1 MPKLPRTATSSLGS
15 RCWSWLLPL
24 LRLCLLLQVCAGSVA
39 QVASEAGKPAPER
52 VARVLDEL
60 GRPVAGAEVAFLPA
74 SEELDLA
81 DVTVDCEHWFAVAP
95 RVRSGDDGSV
105 ALPTVAASVAA
116 VARCGDRFGAG
127 WLHFADRTLSRP
139 ELVLAPDRHVH
150 VHVRDAAGRPRAFV
164 PVEVRRLASQWEQ
177 FRSWNIAP
185 IGTTDAAGQ
194 LTLWHAQRL
203 CSWDPRQPRIALR
216 AVVVGAE
223 VEFAPVDL
231 TEPSTEPVPLVCP
244 PHGWLV
250 VQRWLAP
257 GIADGSEG
265 SLWAWMIQDDY
276 DGARPPQAFGEFLP
290 ASIGTWR
297 SRPVALGQRWRVQW
311 PSVLRDVV
319 GPVQDGDSVRLDHV
333 LQASKPNG
341 EQRIGVLVALQRPD
355 GTPCAHAAVE
365 LSGVLLAQTSD
376 SDRVRTDTEGK
387 LRFVTRHGASVEFT
401 VVGENLCAEVA
412 LPQQAPDRVVDL
424 GIVRL
429 VPARTLASGRC
440 VDAETGLP
448 IRTELRGDRET
459 WSWRTNSDGTFQL
472 IDDPRSRWARASVVQ
487 ARVFAD
493 RGWQG
498 LCFGYH
504 ERRHAILVD
513 RTDNELALPRARLLR
528 SRLRL
533 DAALGGLSIALRVRL
548 PDGSVAY
555 DGPRHEVAG
564 LRQQAFL
571 LPDDLHDPSAVR
583 LEVNSDDDDESPLAI
598 VDGRAFRP
606 TPDGFDV
613 ELDLRGAIVE
623 YDVFTDGIDDLDEG
637 CWFVRSRGE
646 TSWRRL
652 HLYRHVSLVVRRDAE
667 IEAVFAPSFQPWQRR
682 TLTTTYTRWRPEP
695 GSQLELTW
703 DAPELPG
710 VEVGVLVLLRQLADR
725 ELVGVVD
732 PGSHEED
739 FQHLECEHAWP
750 LASDALTALH
760 ARPRWGH
767 EVRSAAVQQLR
778 VWQLGQYVVVP
789 YAKTAK
795 GLHWFVEQAVPFELV
810 RAGSKVEVAVRIA
823 AAAMQAALDTK

>member
-1 MPKLPRTATSSLGS
+1 MTLLRVRS
-15 RCWSWLLPL
+15 WSWLS
-24 LRLCLLLQVCAGSVA
+24 LLLWLYLLLNACAGSAA
-39 QVASEAGKPAPER
+39 QGASQPGIPGPVRA
-52 VARVLDEL
+52 ARVVDER
-60 GRPVAGAEVAFLPA
+60 GEPVAGAEVAFLPA
-74 SEELDLA
+74 IDELDLA
-81 DVTVDCEHWFAVAP
+81 DVTVDCELLFATAP
-95 RVRSGDDGSV
+95 RARSGADGIV
-105 ALPTVAASVAA
+105 RLPTAAASVAA

-127 WLHFADRTLSRP
+127 LLHFADRTLVRP
-139 ELVLAPDRHVH
+139 ELVLAPDRRVH
-150 VHVRDAAGRPRAFV
+150 VQVRDAAGRPRAFV
-164 PVEVRRLASQWEQ
+164 PVEARCLASQWEQ
-177 FRSWNIAP
+177 FRSWNVAP

-203 CSWDPRQPRIALR
+203 CSWDPRQPRFALR

-223 VEFAPVDL
+223 VEFARVDL
-231 TEPSTEPVPLVCP
+231 TEPSTEPVQLVCP

-290 ASIGTWR
+290 RSIGTWR
-297 SRPVALGQRWRVQW
+297 SLPVALGQRWRVQW

-319 GPVQDGDSVRLDHV
+319 GPVQDGDSARLDHV
-333 LQASKPNG
+333 LQASEPNG
-341 EQRIGVLVALQRPD
+341 EQRIGVVVALQRPD

-376 SDRVRTDTEGK
+376 SERVRADAEGK

-412 LPQQAPDRVVDL
+412 LPQHAPDRVVDL

-448 IRTELRGDRET
+448 IRTELRGDRES
-459 WSWRTNSDGTFQL
+459 WSWRTSSDGTFQL
-472 IDDPRSRWARASVVQ
+472 IDDPRSRWASASVVK

-498 LCFGYH
+498 HCFGYH

-513 RTDNELALPRARLLR
+513 RTDNELELPRARLLR

-533 DAALGGLSIALRVRL
+533 DAALGGLSIDLRVRL

-564 LRQQAFL
+564 LRQQAFE
-571 LPDDLHDPSAVR
+571 LPDDLHDPSAAR
-583 LEVNSDDDDESPLAI
+583 LEVHSSFDEAPLAI
-598 VDGRAFRP
+598 VDGHAFRP

-652 HLYRHVSLVVRRDAE
+652 HLFRHVSLVVRRDAE
-667 IEAVFAPSFQPWQRR
+667 IEAVFAPSFRPWQRR
-682 TLTTTYTRWRPEP
+682 TLMTTYTRWRPEP

-703 DAPELPG
+703 NAPDLPG

-725 ELVGVVD
+725 ELAGVVD

-750 LASDALTALH
+750 LGQDALTVLH
-760 ARPRWGH
+760 ERHRWGH

-789 YAKTAK
+789 YAKSSK

-810 RAGSKVEVAVRIA
+810 RAGSKVEVAVRIE
-823 AAAMQAALDTK
+823 AAAMQAALEAK

>member
-1 MPKLPRTATSSLGS
+1 MRAFTLSLV
-15 RCWSWLLPL
+15 
-24 LRLCLLLQVCAGSVA
+24 LLLLMPLFVVACAVRTRPGPQLA
-39 QVASEAGKPAPER
+39 AAAGP
-52 VARVLDEL
+52 ARVLRLVDEN
-60 GRPVAGAEVAFLPA
+60 GQPVAGAEVAFLPA
-74 SEELDLA
+74 SEAIDLA
-81 DVTVDCEHWFAVAP
+81 DVTVDCEHWFAAAP
-95 RVRSGDDGSV
+95 RVRSGHDGCV
-105 ALPTVAASVAA
+105 VLPTAAASVAA

-127 WLHFADRTLSRP
+127 SLHFADRTLVGP
-139 ELVLAPDRHVH
+139 ELVLAPDRHLHVQVH
-150 VHVRDAAGRPRAFV
+150 DAAGRPRAFV
-164 PVEVRRLASQWEQ
+164 PVEARRLARQWEQ
-177 FRSWNIAP
+177 FRSWNTEP

-194 LTLWHAQRL
+194 LVLWHAQRL
-203 CSWDPRQPRIALR
+203 CSWDPRQPRFALR
-216 AVVVGAE
+216 AVVIGAE
-223 VEFAPVDL
+223 VEFVPVDL
-231 TEPSTEPVPLVCP
+231 TEPSTEPVQLVCP
-244 PHGWLV
+244 QHGWLV

-297 SRPVALGQRWRVQW
+297 SMPVALGQRWRVQW

-319 GPVQDGDSVRLDHV
+319 GPVQDGDSARLDHV
-333 LQASKPNG
+333 LQASEPNG
-341 EQRIGVLVALQRPD
+341 EQRIGVVVALQRPD

-376 SDRVRTDTEGK
+376 SDRVRTDAEGK

-412 LPQQAPDRVVDL
+412 LPPQAPDRVVDL

-459 WSWRTNSDGTFQL
+459 WSWRTSSDGTFQL
-472 IDDPRSRWARASVVQ
+472 IDDRRSRWARASVVQ
-487 ARVFAD
+487 ARVFPD
-493 RGWQG
+493 RGWQR

-533 DAALGGLSIALRVRL
+533 DAALGGSSIALRVRL
-548 PDGSVAY
+548 PDGSVAC

-571 LPDDLHDPSAVR
+571 LPDDLHDPSGAR
-583 LEVNSDDDDESPLAI
+583 FEVHSNFDEAPLAI
-598 VDGRAFRP
+598 VDGTSFRP
-606 TPDGFDV
+606 TSEGFDV
-613 ELDLRGAIVE
+613 ELDLRGAIAE
-623 YDVFTDGIDDLDEG
+623 YDVFTDGLEDMPYQG
-637 CWFVRSRGE
+637 YWFVRSRGE
-646 TSWRRL
+646 QRWRRMTL
-652 HLYRHVSLVVRRDAE
+652 QRHVSLVVRRGAE

-695 GSQLELTW
+695 GSKLELTW

-725 ELVGVVD
+725 ELAGVVD
-732 PGSHEED
+732 PRVD
-739 FQHLECEHAWP
+739 ADDDPHLEREHSWP
-750 LASDALTALH
+750 LALAALNALE
-760 ARPRWGH
+760 ANPGWGK
-767 EVRSAAVQQLR
+767 ESRSAAVQQMR

-789 YAKTAK
+789 YAKSSK

-810 RAGSKVEVAVRIA
+810 RAGSKVEVAVRIE
-823 AAAMQAALDTK
+823 AAAMQAAVDTK

>member
-1 MPKLPRTATSSLGS
+1 MSSLRV
-15 RCWSWLLPL
+15 RCWSRLLPL
-24 LRLCLLLQVCAGSVA
+24 LGFCLLLHVCAGCVA
-39 QVASEAGKPAPER
+39 QVSSPADKPAPER
-52 VARVLDEL
+52 VVRVLDEL
-60 GRPVAGAEVAFLPA
+60 GRPLAGAEVAFLPA
-74 SEELDLA
+74 SEGLGLA
-81 DVTVDCEHWFAVAP
+81 DVTRDCELSFAAAP
-95 RVRSGDDGSV
+95 RVRSGDDGCV
-105 ALPTVAASVAA
+105 VLPTEAASVAA
-116 VARCGDRFGAG
+116 VARCGNRFGAG
-127 WLHFADRTLSRP
+127 LLHFADRTLVRP

-150 VHVRDAAGRPRAFV
+150 VQVRDAAGRPRAFV
-164 PVEVRRLASQWEQ
+164 PVEARIPASQWEQ

-185 IGTTDAAGQ
+185 IGTTDAVGR

-203 CSWDPRQPRIALR
+203 CSWEPRQPRFALR

-231 TEPSTEPVPLVCP
+231 TEPSTDAVQLVCP

-257 GIADGSEG
+257 GIPDGSEG
-265 SLWAWMIQDDY
+265 YLCGWRIQDDY

-297 SRPVALGQRWRVQW
+297 SRPLALGQRWRVQW
-311 PSVLRDVV
+311 PNVSRDVV
-319 GPVQDGDSVRLDHV
+319 GQVQDGDCVRFDHA
-333 LQASKPNG
+333 LQASKPYAA
-341 EQRIGVLVALQRPD
+341 QWIGVVAALQRPD
-355 GTPCAHAAVE
+355 GTPCAHAAVQ

-376 SDRVRTDTEGK
+376 SDRVRTDAEGK
-387 LRFVTRHGASVEFT
+387 LRFVTQHGAVDFT

-412 LPQQAPDRVVDL
+412 IPRRPPDHVVDL

-440 VDAETGLP
+440 VDAQTGLP
-448 IRTELRGDRET
+448 ILAELRGDGAT
-459 WSWRTNSDGTFQL
+459 WSWRTGSDGMFHL
-472 IDDPRSRWARASVVQ
+472 VDDPRSRWTSASVVQ
-487 ARVFAD
+487 ARIFPALG
-493 RGWQG
+493 RQG

-504 ERRHAILVD
+504 ERRHAIRVD

-533 DAALGGLSIALRVRL
+533 DATLGGSSIALRVRL
-548 PDGSVAY
+548 PDGSLAF
-555 DGPRHEVAG
+555 DGPTHEVAG
-564 LRQQAFL
+564 LRQQAFV
-571 LPDDLHDPSAVR
+571 LPDDLRDPSAAR
-583 LEVNSDDDDESPLAI
+583 LEVHSDDDESPLAV
-598 VDGRAFRP
+598 VDGTSFRP

-613 ELDLRGAIVE
+613 ELDLRGALEE
-623 YDVFTDGIDDLDEG
+623 YDVFTDGIEDMPFQG
-637 CWFVRSRGE
+637 HWFVRSRGE
-646 TSWRRL
+646 QRWRRMTL
-652 HLYRHVSLVVRRDAE
+652 QRHVSLVVRRGAE

-695 GSQLELTW
+695 VSQLDLTW

-725 ELVGVVD
+725 ELAGVVD
-732 PGSHEED
+732 PRVD
-739 FQHLECEHAWP
+739 ADDDPHLEREHAWP
-750 LASDALTALH
+750 LAPDALTALH
-760 ARPRWGH
+760 ANPGWGK
-767 EVRSAAVQQLR
+767 EVRSTAAQQMR

-810 RAGSKVEVAVRIA
+810 RAGSKVEVAVRVP
-823 AAAMQAALDTK
+823 AAAMQAAIEAK